1 MIPCPACGVDNLE
14 GADECKAC
22 QQSLTDLSRPQPRST
37 LEKGLMS
44 DRIDLLQPHQPL
56 TVSPG
61 DTIGN
66 VLKKM
71 VAEKIGCVIVMEG
84 DELHGIFTEFDALM
98 KINTSIDSLK
108 DRPISSVMTDKPVT
122 LNLENK
128 IAYALHQMHVGG
140 YRHLPILSS
149 GKLVGVS
156 SIRDILNYLAKRLV
170 PAG

>member
-1 MIPCPACGVDNLE
+1 MILCPACGVENLE

-22 QQSLTDLSRPQPRST
+22 QQSLTDLSRPQPRT
-37 LEKGLMS
+37 TVEKGLMS
-44 DRIDLLQPHQPL
+44 DRIDYLQPRKPL
-56 TVSPG
+56 TVSPN

-71 VAEKIGCVIVMEG
+71 VAEKIGCVMIMEG
-84 DELHGIFTEFDALM
+84 DELRGIFTEFDAMM
-98 KINTSIDSLK
+98 KINTDITSMK
-108 DRPISSVMTDKPVT
+108 DKPISSVMTDKPVT

-140 YRHLPILSS
+140 YRHLPILSG

-156 SIRDILNYLAKRLV
+156 SIRDILNYLAQRLV

>member
-1 MIPCPACGVDNLE
+1 MILCPACGVENLE

-22 QQSLTDLSRPQPRST
+22 QQSLTDLSRPQPRT
-37 LEKGLMS
+37 TVEKGLMS
-44 DRIDLLQPHQPL
+44 DRIDYLQPRKPL
-56 TVSPG
+56 TVAPS

-71 VAEKIGCVIVMEG
+71 VAEKIGCVMIMEG
-84 DELHGIFTEFDALM
+84 DQLRGIFTEFDAMM
-98 KINTSIDSLK
+98 KINTDIASMK
-108 DRPISSVMTDKPVT
+108 DKPISLVMTDKPVT

-140 YRHLPILSS
+140 YRHLPILSG

-156 SIRDILNYLAKRLV
+156 SIRDILNYLAQRLV

>member
-1 MIPCPACGVDNLE
+1 MILCPACGVENLE
-14 GADECKAC
+14 GADTCVAC
-22 QQSLTDLSRPQPRST
+22 QQSLTDLSRPQPRT
-37 LEKGLMS
+37 TVEKGLMS
-44 DRIDLLQPHQPL
+44 DRIDLLQPRKPL
-56 TVSPG
+56 TVSPS

-71 VAEKIGCVIVMEG
+71 VSEKIGCVMVMEG
-84 DELHGIFTEFDALM
+84 EELRGIFTEFDALM
-98 KINTSIDSLK
+98 KINTNIASMK
-108 DRPISSVMTDKPVT
+108 DKPISSVMTDKPVT

-128 IAYALHQMHVGG
+128 IAYALHQIHVGG

-156 SIRDILNYLAKRLV
+156 SIRDILNYLAQRLV

>member
-14 GADECKAC
+14 GADACVAC
-22 QQSLTDLSRPQPRST
+22 QQSLTDLSRPQPRT
-37 LEKGLMS
+37 TVEKGLMS
-44 DRIDLLQPHQPL
+44 DRIDLLQPHKPL

-71 VAEKIGCVIVMEG
+71 VAEKIGCVMVMDG
-84 DELHGIFTEFDALM
+84 DELRGFFTEFDALM

-108 DRPISSVMTDKPVT
+108 DRQISSVMTDKPVT

-140 YRHLPILSS
+140 YRHLPILSG